1 MQKPSLSEIQRLQ
14 LICEALAF
22 SRSASKAGSPI
33 AAHARAVREA
43 IYELWESYG
52 RSKAASAK
60 WRSRASLA
68 PIADRNGHVYDHAIP
83 FTLVHRELLE
93 VSDLSPEAI
102 RPILEARVAAALITR
117 REDEELTRIGLRS
130 KMPSNWDG
138 VNVLAR
144 YEAAGIEVIE
154 NIGETKRREV
164 YAQGSEAASDRRE
177 LQPNESLI
185 LSLPDEHP
193 KLQASS
199 PSTRSAWETIWT
211 SLQAEGFRLVPD
223 ATRDGFYVATQS
235 GFRFKIDPKANA
247 LRIKIGLRPL
257 IPPPTQLVHNGNQRD
272 WIEVKPEHY
281 EIAAAYL
288 RQLTGSACA
297 KV

>member
-1 MQKPSLSEIQRLQ
+1 MHKPFLSEIQRLQ

-22 SRSASKAGSPI
+22 SRSASQAGSPI

-68 PIADRNGHVYDHAIP
+68 SIADRNGHVYDHAIP

-93 VSDLSPEAI
+93 VSELSPEAI
-102 RPILEARVAAALITR
+102 RPILEARVQAALITR

-130 KMPSNWDG
+130 KMPSDWDG
-138 VNVLAR
+138 VNLLAR

-154 NIGETKRREV
+154 NVGASKRREGCV
-164 YAQGSEAASDRRE
+164 QGSEAARSTRE
-177 LQPNESLI
+177 SKPNEYLV
-185 LSLPDEHP
+185 LRLPEEHP

-199 PSTRSAWETIWT
+199 QSVRSAWEAIWT
-211 SLQAEGFRLVPD
+211 SLQAEGFRLVQD
-223 ATRDGFYVATQS
+223 ATRDGFYVATQL
-235 GFRFKIDPKANA
+235 GFRFKIDPKVNA

-257 IPPPTQLVHNGNQRD
+257 IPPPIQLVHSGTQPD
-272 WIEVKPEHY
+272 WIEVKPEHR
-281 EIAAAYL
+281 EIAATYL
-288 RQLTGSACA
+288 RQLTG
-297 KV
+297 